1 MRALRLCAWL
11 ALAPCAALAAA
22 PAADERRHAE
32 YRSDGAVLSQARY
45 CGYAYADLGR
55 LAERSLA
62 AARRAAERAG
72 AAFDEAGYQTSFR
85 DGARDN
91 DGLLAL
97 VDPSSRERECAQ
109 VRRQVDAVLRDAPA
123 PASAPQTDAPGP
135 QR

>member
-11 ALAPCAALAAA
+11 TLAPCAALAAA
-22 PAADERRHAE
+22 PAADEQRYADYH
-32 YRSDGAVLSQARY
+32 SDGIVLSQARY

-62 AARRAAERAG
+62 AARRAAEQAG
-72 AAFDEAGYQTSFR
+72 AAFDEAGYQAAFR
-85 DGARDN
+85 DGARFN

-97 VDPSSRERECAQ
+97 VDPSSRERECPE
-109 VRRQVDAVLRDAPA
+109 VRRQVDALLRDAPA
-123 PASAPQTDAPGP
+123 PTSAPQPDTPGP